1 MKTVMKATMIGLM
14 VIALGFLLTPSVQ
27 SGSGCGSS
35 SSSSSSSGCQ
45 SGPEVVTN
53 EVQDTPEVNQDQAR
67 LEELSNRLSSNIANL
82 EYRLSELIDG
92 IEDDGLRR
100 ELEDAGR
107 IVATLRNDI
116 SNYQFLSRRMLASIG
131 RTNASGAEYSRSA
144 TDAHERHSY

>member
-45 SGPEVVTN
+45 SGPKVVTN
-53 EVQDTPEVNQDQAR
+53 EVQDTPEINQDEAQ
-67 LEELSNRLSSNIANL
+67 LEELSNRLTSNIANL

-131 RTNASGAEYSRSA
+131 RTNAIGAEYSRSA
-144 TDAHERHSY
+144 TDAHEGHSY

>member
-1 MKTVMKATMIGLM
+1 MKTVMKATMVGLM
-14 VIALGFLLTPSVQ
+14 VITLGFLLTPSVQ

-53 EVQDTPEVNQDQAR
+53 DVQDSPEVDQDKAR
-67 LEELSNRLSSNIANL
+67 LEELSNRLASNIANL
-82 EYRLSELIDG
+82 EYRLSELING
-92 IEDDGLRR
+92 IEDDNLRR

-116 SNYQFLSRRMLASIG
+116 SNYQFISRKMLASTG
-131 RTNASGAEYSRSA
+131 RTNAIGAEYSKSA
-144 TDAHERHSY
+144 TDAHAGHSY